1 MMLYG
6 YINNEYPTSI
16 YPTSHIPLFLMLKYL
31 QESSGKCRS
40 MKTTNFCRISVMS
53 ILKMCYWLIRT
64 RNYLR
69 VKHNVNFVN
78 IVGDALFFSNHFLF
92 GSSHCCVC
100 VDIFPNINSPS
111 CYFRNPST
119 PDPATSPNSVLRP
132 RGRGAAS
139 SAALKTR
146 CRWRPPGRVR
156 LESLGC
162 QVDWDLFLGVKL
174 GRLQNFEGVGVS
186 NHFKTG
192 KKRHET

>member
-1 MMLYG
+1 MCI
-6 YINNEYPTSI
+6 YI
-16 YPTSHIPLFLMLKYL
+16 
-31 QESSGKCRS
+31 
-40 MKTTNFCRISVMS
+40 
-53 ILKMCYWLIRT
+53 
-64 RNYLR
+64 
-69 VKHNVNFVN
+69 
-78 IVGDALFFSNHFLF
+78 FLF
-92 GSSHCCVC
+92 IYLYLYIYTYNVYLCVC

-192 KKRHET
+192 KKDMKHD